1 MATSAKWDFIPVTV
15 PAIPVPP
22 NNYIKEKFFLRKNQ
36 TDFRL
41 IIDNKTEILTE
52 AASI

>member
-22 NNYIKEKFFLRKNQ
+22 NNYIKEKFFSEKKP
-36 TDFRL
+36 DFRL
-41 IIDNKTEILTE
+41 IRDNKTEILTE